1 MLVSL
6 PLTITS
12 SINSACSV
20 LSTKLLHQSL
30 CLVVNLALVDRSDT
44 DDILRVQ
51 IDMYRRA
58 NCPTNPAVKTLLFR
72 TFCLSLYGSSLWS
85 LASAGLHSLEV
96 TFNNILRKIWK
107 LPRNSHTSI
116 LHCVS
121 RLQGLHNVVIQ
132 RSKMLCLKA
141 RTTGLPLIRDI
152 FTEAPSLSYISD
164 PLPLYLACFLASS
177 GLQPFDLVKTTMS
190 TVNSLAF

>member
-1 MLVSL
+1 M
-6 PLTITS
+6 
-12 SINSACSV
+12 C
-20 LSTKLLHQSL
+20 
-30 CLVVNLALVDRSDT
+30 
-44 DDILRVQ
+44 
-51 IDMYRRA
+51 RRA
-58 NCPTNPAVKTLLFR
+58 NCLLSTFSATNPAVKTLLFR

-152 FTEAPSLSYISD
+152 FTEAPSLSYTSFGFNLLNQKKFKRIYNDEAIACANFIRDVQLFPHMNRSLHQEIS
-164 PLPLYLACFLASS
+164 YI
-177 GLQPFDLVKTTMS
+177 S
-190 TVNSLAF
+190 TCWINCY